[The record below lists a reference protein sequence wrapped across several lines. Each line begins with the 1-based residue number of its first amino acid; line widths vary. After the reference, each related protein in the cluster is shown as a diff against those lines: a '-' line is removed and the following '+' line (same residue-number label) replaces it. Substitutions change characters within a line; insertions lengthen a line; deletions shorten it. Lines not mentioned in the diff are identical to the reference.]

1 MTLID
6 AIQNFAVDT
15 GGYEH
20 LLGSGWNYMATDQA
34 NYGMIAAWRYLN
46 GMRSLYDMRPEF
58 TEEQKEQI
66 QSLKDTIDAA
76 VAKKGE
82 DGYYEA
88 LVSAKETYDTAVAG
102 FEDPTLRNYV
112 SNYWELM
119 DALEEEENQSAQKVV
134 DLIDAIGE
142 VTLESE
148 GAIQEAREAYEALSA
163 EQKEKVTNYEKLT
176 AAEKA
181 LEELKDAQAKEEI
194 QEVMDKIDAIG
205 EVTLDSEKAIAEAEK
220 AYEALS
226 EKDQKLVTNYETLVK
241 ARETYEQM
249 KEAYQ
254 AFITGK
260 PAVKAE
266 ALSYHSVK
274 ISWEPYEDTKS
285 YYVYRKTKGQTFKRI
300 AWIQDLSELSYVDE
314 TAETGIT
321 YYYTVKA
328 ASKTWGEPVY
338 SKYVTDVTAKTAL
351 GKGSVSKTQTWGYN
365 GIKVTWDEVDGA
377 DGYRLYYKVGNSAWK
392 YATQTGST
400 SYVHTS
406 VTTGQTYTYYVRAY
420 RNVNGSKVYGA
431 YSAGKTG
438 KAVPKKSVIT
448 KITAGSKKAAL
459 KWNKV
464 NGASGYRIYYKTSEN
479 GAWHYVTQIGKGST
493 TSYTDTGLK
502 SGQTYY
508 YTMRAYRTVNGEK
521 IFGSYSD
528 WKTVKVK

>member
-1 MTLID
+1 MID

-134 DLIDAIGE
+134 DL
-142 VTLESE
+142 
-148 GAIQEAREAYEALSA
+148 
-163 EQKEKVTNYEKLT
+163 
-176 AAEKA
+176 
-181 LEELKDAQAKEEI
+181 
-194 QEVMDKIDAIG
+194 IDAIG

-420 RNVNGSKVYGA
+420 RNVNGTKVYGA

>member
-148 GAIQEAREAYEALSA
+148 KAIQEAREAYDALS
-163 EQKEKVTNYEKLT
+163 EDQKKEVTNYEKL
-176 AAEKA
+176 
-181 LEELKDAQAKEEI
+181 
-194 QEVMDKIDAIG
+194 
-205 EVTLDSEKAIAEAEK
+205 AEAEK
-220 AYEALS
+220 NLEALKQEEQRKAYEA
-226 EKDQKLVTNYETLVK
+226 
-241 ARETYEQM
+241 
-249 KEAYQ
+249 
-254 AFITGK
+254 FISGK
-260 PAVKAE
+260 PEVKTEAV
-266 ALSYHSVK
+266 SYDS
-274 ISWEPYEDTKS
+274 IRITWEPYANAKS
-285 YYVYRKTKGQTFKRI
+285 YYVYRKVKGESFKRI
-300 AWIQDLSELSYVDE
+300 AWVQDLTDLSYTDE
-314 TAETGIT
+314 TAVTGTT

-328 ASKTWGEPVY
+328 ASKKWGEPVY
-338 SKYVTDVTAKTAL
+338 SKYVTDLSAKATLA
-351 GKGSVSKTQTWGYN
+351 KASISKTQTWGYN

-377 DGYRLYYKVGNSAWK
+377 DGYRLYYKIDDSGWR
-392 YATQTGST
+392 YATQTEDT
-400 SYVHTS
+400 SYVHTG
-406 VTTGQTYTYYVRAY
+406 VTTGKVYTYYVRAY
-420 RNVNGSKVYGA
+420 RNIDGAKVYGA
-431 YSAGKTG
+431 YSDGKSG
-438 KAVPKKSVIT
+438 KAVPKKAVIA
-448 KITAGSKKAAL
+448 KATAGDGKVTL
-459 KWNKV
+459 NWNKV
-464 NGASGYRIYYKTSEN
+464 NGASGYRIYYKTSED
-479 GAWHYVTQIGKGST
+479 GEWHYVTQIGKGST
-493 TSYTDTGLK
+493 TSYTNTGLK
-502 SGQTYY
+502 SGHTYY
-508 YTMRAYRTVNGEK
+508 YTMRAYRTVDGEK
-521 IFGSYSD
+521 VFGSYSD
-528 WKTVKVK
+528 WVNVTVK